1 MVKEKPGTSGR
12 QKKKEK
18 VGTDEELVLLGR
30 WTGRDHETS
39 PWYGKTNHRLT
50 EYLEVVKR

>member
-1 MVKEKPGTSGR
+1 MDAK
-12 QKKKEK
+12 KKKEK